1 MKTWKRFQITIAMIA
16 SCGILWPQ
24 APVLAQSPAGASQ
37 IQDVELSA
45 DGVLQGR
52 VVSAEGAPLPGAVVQ
67 LRNATQLVAYAT
79 ADELGNFQVSA
90 LRGGNYTLAAGDQV
104 TNLRVW
110 TNQTA
115 PPSARSGVLL
125 VRGSITRAQ
134 GCTEDSCTG
143 MCGGACGKGPLGFLL
158 NPFVIGA
165 AVAAAIAIPLALN
178 NDNDNASG

>member
-16 SCGILWPQ
+16 GCGILWPN
-24 APVLAQSPAGASQ
+24 ATVLGQSPTAAPQ
-37 IQDVELSA
+37 IHDVELSA
-45 DGVLQGR
+45 EGVLEGR
-52 VVSAEGAPLPGAVVQ
+52 VVSAEGTPLPGAIVQ

-79 ADELGNFQVSA
+79 ADEQGNFRVSA
-90 LRGGNYTLAAGDQV
+90 LRGGNYLLTAGDQV
-104 TNLRVW
+104 TSLRVW
-110 TNQTA
+110 TYQSA
-115 PPSARSGVLL
+115 PPSARNGVLL

-143 MCGGACGKGPLGFLL
+143 VCGGACGKGPLGFLL

-178 NDNDNASG
+178 NDDNNASG